1 MVRMTESRDLSGKV
15 AIVTGAAVRM
25 GRAIAMRL
33 AEAGAAVLVNT
44 RSSID
49 QANQVA
55 REIERSGGKAIA
67 IAADVT
73 NPASVLD
80 MVDQCEKL
88 LGRIDIL
95 VNNVSVRYRTP
106 FQKISLAEWRGVLS
120 STLDGAFL
128 CSQACATQLVA
139 NHGSIV
145 NIGGA
150 SAYFGSGGHAHV
162 MTAKLGL
169 VGLTRALALDLAP
182 NVVVNCLAPGR
193 IDAEGDT
200 HPVMT
205 GQRAYTLDRIPASRA
220 GTLEEVAEGVAMLC
234 SPRSR
239 FINGQTV
246 HINGGMFFGS

>member
-1 MVRMTESRDLSGKV
+1 MTASDLSGKV

-25 GRAIAMRL
+25 GRAIALRL
-33 AEAGAAVLVNT
+33 AEAGAAVVVNT
-44 RSSID
+44 RASIEKAHD
-49 QANQVA
+49 VA
-55 REIERSGGKAIA
+55 REIEQAGGRALA
-67 IAADVT
+67 VAADVT
-73 NPASVLD
+73 SPSEVGR
-80 MVDQCEKL
+80 MVDQAVSE

-95 VNNVSVRYRTP
+95 VNNVAIRYRTP
-106 FQKISLAEWRGVLS
+106 FVKMSIGEWHEVLAS
-120 STLDGAFL
+120 MLDAAFL
-128 CSQACATQLVA
+128 CSQACASQLIA
-139 NHGSIV
+139 NQGNIV

-182 NVVVNCLAPGR
+182 HVVVNCLSPGR
-193 IDAEGDT
+193 IDAEGDN

-205 GQRAYTLDRIPASRA
+205 GQRAYTLDRIPAGRA
-220 GTLEEVAEGVAMLC
+220 GTVEEVAEGVAMLC
-234 SPRSR
+234 SPRCR